1 MAPLP
6 LEWPFSGGAVWTH
19 PLVNSLGSKP
29 LEALCFGLEVHINW
43 NKRKESDGF
52 RKKAENI
59 DEVEITVREQNLVH
73 PLWTFTSIQAL
84 SLPPVKLNPSTRTL
98 SRLVLSLEV
107 NAKEYR
113 KRKEWGTLDK
123 KKRKKTN
130 RDRENYK
137 KKKIEH
143 RVVSNLPLPFGS
155 LLLESSSSK
164 HRWVLEP
171 RGSLRPQP
179 RKGRLSEE
187 RNRSA

>member
-1 MAPLP
+1 MILKNFFWVTPLP

-52 RKKAENI
+52 RKKTENI
-59 DEVEITVREQNLVH
+59 DEVEITVREHNLVH

-84 SLPPVKLNPSTRTL
+84 SLPPVELNPSTRTL
-98 SRLVLSLEV
+98 SRLVLSL
-107 NAKEYR
+107 
-113 KRKEWGTLDK
+113 
-123 KKRKKTN
+123 
-130 RDRENYK
+130 
-137 KKKIEH
+137 
-143 RVVSNLPLPFGS
+143 PLPFGL
-155 LLLESSSSK
+155 LLLESGSSK

-187 RNRSA
+187 RNRSAWA

>member
-6 LEWPFSGGAVWTH
+6 LEWSFSGGAVWTH

-137 KKKIEH
+137 KKEKNTEWCLTYPRH
-143 RVVSNLPLPFGS
+143 LDRCSSNQVPRSIDES
-155 LLLESSSSK
+155 LSQEA
-164 HRWVLEP
+164 
-171 RGSLRPQP
+171 
-179 RKGRLSEE
+179 
-187 RNRSA
+187 RSDHNLARAD